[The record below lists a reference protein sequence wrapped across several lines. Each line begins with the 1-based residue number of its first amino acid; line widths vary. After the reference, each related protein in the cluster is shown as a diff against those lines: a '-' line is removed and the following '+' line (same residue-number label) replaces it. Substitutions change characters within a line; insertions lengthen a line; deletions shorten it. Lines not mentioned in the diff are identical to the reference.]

1 MAPGRE
7 VTTGWLG
14 RLRRHGAVREGHFLL
29 TSGNHSPVYIQNAL
43 ILQHPAEA
51 AAIGRALAAR
61 VRHLAPEV
69 AVGPALGAVIVVHEV
84 ARALGVRGIFAE
96 RVQGRMRLRR
106 GFTVR
111 PGERVLLVE
120 DVVTTGGSL
129 AEVAALAADA
139 GGRVVGAA
147 AIVDR
152 SHGALAL
159 DVPLV
164 ALVTLDLPIFPP
176 DRCPLCLR
184 GVPLDAP
191 GSRVVLEAGADGPD
205 SGGRPGAGA
214 TR

>member
-1 MAPGRE
+1 M
-7 VTTGWLG
+7 TTSSATARWLG

-29 TSGNHSPVYIQNAL
+29 TSGNHSPVYVQNAL
-43 ILQHPAEA
+43 ILQHPTEA

-84 ARALGVRGIFAE
+84 ARALGVRGLFTE
-96 RVQGRMRLRR
+96 RVDGRMRLRR
-106 GFTVR
+106 GFALR

-129 AEVAALAADA
+129 AEVAALVRN
-139 GGRVVGAA
+139 GGGHVVGAV

-152 SHGALAL
+152 SRGAVAL

-176 DRCPLCLR
+176 DRCPLCQQ
-184 GVPLDAP
+184 GVPLDKP
-191 GSRVVLEAGADGPD
+191 GSRVVSEAVPDGQA
-205 SGGRPGAGA
+205 PGARAGISG
-214 TR
+214 